1 MKDESEEELT
11 RRVLEIEQKCT
22 EEIKSMETKV
32 RELKEAMA
40 EMKLR

>member
-1 MKDESEEELT
+1 MKEESEEVLT
-11 RRVLEIEQKCT
+11 RRVLEIELKCT